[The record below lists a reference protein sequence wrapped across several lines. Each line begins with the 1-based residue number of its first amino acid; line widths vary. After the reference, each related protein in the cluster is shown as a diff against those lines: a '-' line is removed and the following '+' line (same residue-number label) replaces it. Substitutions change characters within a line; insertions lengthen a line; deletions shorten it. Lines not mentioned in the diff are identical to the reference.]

1 MTWKVIKYWLICDY
15 GRRESYGYLEVRNNE
30 SLEVVRIEGFL
41 AVSRWMTEGV
51 SRNLTDME
59 MEALHR
65 LSMAEENLP
74 GPVEGS

>member
-1 MTWKVIKYWLICDY
+1 M
-15 GRRESYGYLEVRNNE
+15 
-30 SLEVVRIEGFL
+30 VRIEGFL